1 MSKIIQT
8 FDVTGM
14 TCNGCLSCVHKTLS
28 EFSENVTVTLDPP
41 KATLT
46 NATVDL
52 ITLNNA
58 LQAVGK
64 YHLIPEKSTEQ
75 PSQPIVLIAEVKE
88 KWLKT
93 YQPLLILF
101 AYILAVSLAIEFVN
115 GAFVLHRFMPNFMAG
130 FFLSF
135 SFFKLLDLKGFA
147 SSYAMYDLLA
157 MRVPIYG
164 FIYPLI
170 ELSLGLAY
178 VLNFQPFYTNLATF
192 VVMTFST
199 LGVLKA
205 VLNKQ
210 KIRCACLGAV
220 FNLPM
225 STVTIIEDILMAA
238 MAFWMLF

>member
-1 MSKIIQT
+1 MLQE
-8 FDVTGM
+8 FVVTGL
-14 TCNGCLSCVHKTLS
+14 TCGGCVNRVQVTLA
-28 EFSENVTVTLDPP
+28 EFAEAVTVTLNPP
-41 KATLT
+41 KAILT

-52 ITLNNA
+52 SALNVA

-64 YHLIPEKSTEQ
+64 YR
-75 PSQPIVLIAEVKE
+75 LIAEKPVE
-88 KWLKT
+88 LPVILTVEAERSWLQT
-93 YQPLLILF
+93 YQPLLNLFGFILG
-101 AYILAVSLAIEFVN
+101 VSLAIEFAN
-115 GAFVLHRFMPNFMAG
+115 GNFVLHRFMPNFMAG

-157 MRVPIYG
+157 VHLPVYG
-164 FIYPLI
+164 LIYPFI
-170 ELSLGLAY
+170 ELTLGLAY
-178 VLNFQPFYTNLATF
+178 VLNFQPFYTNLVTF
-192 VVMTFST
+192 IVMTFST

-225 STVTIIEDILMAA
+225 STVTIIEDVLMAA
-238 MAFWMLF
+238 MALLMLI

>member
-1 MSKIIQT
+1 
-8 FDVTGM
+8 M
-14 TCNGCLSCVHKTLS
+14 TCGGCVSRVQKTLS
-28 EFSENVTVTLDPP
+28 EFAEAVTVTLDPP
-41 KATLT
+41 KARLI
-46 NATVDL
+46 NATADL
-52 ITLNNA
+52 SSLNNA

-64 YHLIPEKSTEQ
+64 YQLVTEKPAEPDISPAVEPKLALTIEKEKS
-75 PSQPIVLIAEVKE
+75 
-88 KWLKT
+88 WLKT

-101 AYILAVSLAIEFVN
+101 GYILAVSLAVEVVN
-115 GAFVLHRFMPNFMAG
+115 GSFILHRFMPNFMAG

-157 MRVPIYG
+157 MRVPVYG
-164 FIYPLI
+164 FIYPFI
-170 ELSLGLAY
+170 ELGLGLAY

-192 VVMTFST
+192 IVMTFST

-225 STVTIIEDILMAA
+225 STVTIIEDVLMAA
-238 MAFWMLF
+238 MALLMLI